1 MHPAGADTVLLRHGD
16 VNTKSRGVQ
25 TEMEHRLVDNVRAL
39 LADRDLPGTV
49 ERRWTRPR
57 VYTDEDAI
65 AAVTDAVTDAFGV
78 VSASPARRVDR
89 SLPAI
94 EDALVAAA
102 REHLDGGRFRVAVS
116 RADKD
121 LPYTSE
127 DAERRGGAAVLDALS
142 DRDVTVDLET
152 PELTL
157 GVEIREETA
166 FLFVEERSGPGGLP
180 LGTQAPTVA
189 LLSGGIDS
197 PVAAYETMRRG
208 SPVVP
213 VYVDLGPYGGA
224 DHEARAVETVRR
236 LARYAP
242 QRDLSPFRVP
252 AGTAMERL
260 ADELDGGRMLAV
272 RRFMLRAAEA
282 IAAEV
287 GAAGVV
293 TGEALGQKS
302 SQTAPNLAVTDA
314 ATDLPVHR
322 PLFAWD
328 KQEIVQEA
336 REIGTFEDATVQTG
350 CDRLS
355 PPNPATAA
363 DLGRQREREPDDLFA
378 WAADAASRAERLS
391 LSA

>member
-16 VNTKSRGVQ
+16 INTKSPGVQ
-25 TEMEHRLVDNVRAL
+25 TEMERRLVDNVGAL

-49 ERRWTRPR
+49 ERRWARPR
-57 VYTDEDAI
+57 VHTDEAHVG
-65 AAVTDAVTDAFGV
+65 AVTAAAADAFGV
-78 VSASPARRVDR
+78 VSASPALRVDR

-94 EDALVAAA
+94 EAALVDAA
-102 REHLDGGRFRVAVS
+102 REHLDAGRFRVAVT
-116 RADKD
+116 RADKE

-127 DAERRGGAAVLDALS
+127 DAERRGGAAILDALE
-142 DRDVTVDLET
+142 DRDVTVDLED
-152 PELTL
+152 PDLTL
-157 GVEIREETA
+157 SVEIREATA

-189 LLSGGIDS
+189 LISGGIDS

-213 VYVDLGPYGGA
+213 VYVDLGPYGGP
-224 DHEARAVETVRR
+224 DHEARAVETIRR
-236 LARYAP
+236 LGRYAP
-242 QRDLSPFRVP
+242 DRDLSPFRVP

-260 ADELDGGRMLAV
+260 AEELDNGRMLAV
-272 RRFMLRAAEA
+272 RRFMLRVAEE
-282 IAAEV
+282 IADQV
-287 GAAGVV
+287 DAAGIV

-322 PLFAWD
+322 PLFARD
-328 KQEIVQEA
+328 KHAVVERA
-336 REIGTFEDATVQTG
+336 RDIGTFADATVQTG

-363 DLGRQREREPDDLFA
+363 DLPRQREREPDDLFE
-378 WAADAASRAERLS
+378 WATDAVARAERPS